1 VNQWLSGTR
10 NVRKLLVQEG
20 GNTKWTAESAV
31 AAWQVFEEKNGV
43 TPTGC
48 TSGARRGTLDKAVVA
63 EGARIYS
70 AVGRFGVLDQARCGK
85 KARKVKWTA
94 EGVVIAWREFHAKY
108 RLTPS
113 QAMGPIR
120 GRDCPVTCRMKGHV
134 FTTPH

>member
-1 VNQWLSGTR
+1 MDCGKRSRGLAGV
-10 NVRKLLVQEG
+10 
-20 GNTKWTAESAV
+20 
-31 AAWQVFEEKNGV
+31 EEKNGV

-108 RLTPS
+108 KLTPS
-113 QAMGPIR
+113 QAMGPIQR
-120 GRDCPVTCRMKGHV
+120 QRLPRDVSNEGARIYNTALRLGVIEQAKAK
-134 FTTPH
+134 TAD